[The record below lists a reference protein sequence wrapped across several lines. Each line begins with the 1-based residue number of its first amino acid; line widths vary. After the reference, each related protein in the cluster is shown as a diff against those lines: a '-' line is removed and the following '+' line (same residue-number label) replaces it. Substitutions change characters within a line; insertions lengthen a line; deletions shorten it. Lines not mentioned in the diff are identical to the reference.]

1 MKTPRVRQQSGY
13 ALILMVLGLM
23 GVGGVVIAGFTQQ
36 AKQDVEQQRY
46 LHNQRVLEE
55 AKQALLMYAYNYP
68 QIVPGRGPGRLPCPD
83 TDTNGLGTPNPSAD
97 CEDGLGNGVVGRF
110 PWGAVGMQFHDALDA
125 SGESLWYAVSKEF
138 ANFNALNSINSDSLG
153 SITIYDQTGAVLY
166 DGNPLVGTG
175 VAAVI
180 IAPGPPIAL
189 DENDDG
195 IYEYAQVRG
204 VPIERADP
212 RNYLDTFNDFVNNTF
227 INDENDSNDDGFI
240 LGPVYEDDPNSAAF
254 NTAVVNDQIIVVT
267 TEELIEV
274 AERSVFQTYRSAL
287 NQYQA
292 NIGITRYP
300 WLDPYNSDDGLATFN
315 AVATPLANPN
325 VGRMPSI
332 FANYFVDTNPADSK
346 AIRPVLRLS
355 IMIEDER
362 HNMTIPMPPGQ
373 DVFFDSGGNL
383 FSAIPDGLAVT
394 RFFWD
399 GDALLPPDPNGRDDV
414 WEMCPTVTFDEED
427 CNRDA
432 AGNFK
437 GGTFSD
443 VELRTREIAIT
454 FDGGGAPIVFA
465 FGDRTLSPVE
475 YWSGG
480 PENPDPGNHVYIA
493 AEYDDTPP
501 TIYISQFDYV
511 QDDDFLNDHVEFPI
525 PNNGTLTYGNGVADS
540 IKVGLPYYPVLPEW
554 VLVNNW
560 HNMMQVAYS
569 ASMRPDGDGD
579 CVLPVNDCLTL
590 QYPGAVTKERPG
602 LLILSGSEGDFDPD
616 NTAFI
621 DDTDTGNPP
630 YFRDELGDIFEGEN
644 ADNPPDLVFDYQSA
658 IVNDVVLSLE

>member
-1 MKTPRVRQQSGY
+1 MKNPRVRQQAGY
-13 ALILMVLGLM
+13 ALILIVLGLM

-46 LHNQRVLEE
+46 LRNQRVLQE

-68 QIVPGRGPGRLPCPD
+68 QTVPGRGPGRLPCPD

-110 PWGAVGMQFHDALDA
+110 PWGAVGMQFYDVQDA

-138 ANFNALNSINSDSLG
+138 ANFTAGNSINSDSLG
-153 SITIYDQTGAVLY
+153 SITIYDQSGATIY
-166 DGNPLVGTG
+166 DGDPLVATG

-195 IYEYAQVRG
+195 NYEYAQVRG
-204 VPIERADP
+204 TPIQRADP

-240 LGPVYEDDPNSAAF
+240 LGPVKEDDPNSPAF
-254 NTAVVNDQIIVVT
+254 NTAVVNDQIIVIT

-292 NIGITRYP
+292 NIGIARYP
-300 WLDPYNSDDGLATFN
+300 WLDPYDSDDDLVTFN
-315 AVATPLANPN
+315 AVATPANPV
-325 VGRMPSI
+325 VGRLPSI
-332 FANYFVDTNPADSK
+332 FADYFVPGPSQ

-355 IMIEDER
+355 ITIEDEV
-362 HNMTIPMPPGQ
+362 HNMTIPMPAGQ
-373 DVFFDSGGNL
+373 DVSFDVAGNL
-383 FSAIPDGLAVT
+383 ISAIPDGLIVN

-399 GDALLPPDPNGRDDV
+399 GTATGVAPNHMDNV

-432 AGNFK
+432 AGNYM
-437 GGTFSD
+437 GTTASD
-443 VELRTREIAIT
+443 IELRTRQIDIT

-465 FGDRTLSPVE
+465 FTDLTLSPIE

-501 TIYISQFDYV
+501 TNYISQFDYV
-511 QDDDFLNDHVEFPI
+511 QDDQFQNSHSEYPVGA
-525 PNNGTLTYGNGVADS
+525 NSGSLTYGNGVADS
-540 IKVGLPYYPVLPEW
+540 IKVGLPYYPVLPDW

-560 HNMMQVAYS
+560 HDMMQVAYS
-569 ASMRPDGDGD
+569 VSMRPGGDGD
-579 CVLPVNDCLTL
+579 CVLPANDCLTL
-590 QYPGAVTKERPG
+590 QYPGAVTKERLG
-602 LLILSGSEGDFDPD
+602 LLILSGSEGDFNPD

-621 DDTDTGNPP
+621 DDTNPGNPH
-630 YFRDELGDIFEGEN
+630 L
-644 ADNPPDLVFDYQSA
+644 
-658 IVNDVVLSLE
+658 LS